1 MEEDCIFCKIVDKK
15 IPAEIVYEN
24 NNTIAFLDISPASKG
39 HTLVISK
46 KHSKI
51 ISDMADK
58 DLNDLILTV
67 KNLSSILL
75 KFNKGVNLVQSNGKE
90 AGQEVFHVHFHL
102 IPRSENDN
110 LDVGRW
116 NSHKYKDEKE
126 RKAVANKIR
135 SFV

>member
-90 AGQEVFHVHFHL
+90 AGQEVFHVHFH
-102 IPRSENDN
+102 
-110 LDVGRW
+110 
-116 NSHKYKDEKE
+116 
-126 RKAVANKIR
+126 
-135 SFV
+135 